1 MKKTTRTL
9 FYCLLVLQLLTLTV
23 WGQELPKTTPE
34 SVGLSLER
42 LADITKLMQKHVD
55 EKKLAGAVAVVARR
69 GKVAYLQSIGKQD
82 IEANIDM
89 DTKRL

>member
-23 WGQELPKTTPE
+23 WGQGLPKTTPE

-42 LADITKLMQKHVD
+42 LVDITKLMQKHVD
-55 EKKLAGAVAVVARR
+55 DEKLAGAVAVVARR
-69 GKVAYLQSIGKQD
+69 GKVAYL
-82 IEANIDM
+82 
-89 DTKRL
+89 